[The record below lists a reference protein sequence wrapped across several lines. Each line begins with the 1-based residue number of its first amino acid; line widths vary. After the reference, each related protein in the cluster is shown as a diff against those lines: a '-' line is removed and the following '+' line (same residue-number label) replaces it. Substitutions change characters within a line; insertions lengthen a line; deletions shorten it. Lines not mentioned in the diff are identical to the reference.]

1 MKDKGNDDVGVDGDD
16 ADDDDDKDRIIGDAD
31 EGEDADDFA
40 NDEEDG
46 GDDVGDVHVATGSTI
61 DEYEY

>member
-1 MKDKGNDDVGVDGDD
+1 MKDKKNDDVGVDDD

-40 NDEEDG
+40 QRRD
-46 GDDVGDVHVATGSTI
+46 
-61 DEYEY
+61 